1 MPALKLSIESRKKN
15 MKAQQNSNLHTG
27 TIVRLVGPVIDIRFT
42 DRKLPRLLTAL
53 TIPVQD
59 KVITVE
65 VLEHLDEETV
75 RGVAME
81 SAEGL
86 QRDMI
91 VYDTGAQIKVPVGQ
105 ATLGRAFNI
114 LGETIDQEEPIP
126 EDNERVGIHQPP
138 PAYVEQ
144 RPSSELFITGLKV
157 VDLLAPFVQGG
168 KVGLLGGA
176 GVGKTLLIMEMIH
189 HTSAVHK
196 GVSVFAGVGE
206 RTREG
211 NDLYLQMQRTGV
223 LNDAILVFGEMNE
236 PPGARFR
243 AVFTALTMAEHFRDE
258 KHQDVLLFIDNV
270 FRYIQAGG
278 EVSALLG
285 RMTSAVG
292 YQPTLATEVGELEER
307 IVSTKSGAITSIQ
320 AIYVPADDLTDPAPA
335 ATFSHLDATVV
346 LSRQLASQG
355 LYPAVDPLESGSR
368 LLTPRIVGDRH
379 YQIASRVRETLARY
393 KELRDVIAI
402 LGMEEL
408 AEEDRKLVQRA
419 RKIQRFLT
427 QPFVVAEQFTGR
439 KGVFIP
445 LDETLKGFEMILNG
459 DMDDIAERF
468 FYMTGTI
475 EQVREA
481 YNKSKAEPEE
491 TPEAERTEKA
501 QPTTETSEKTQE
513 AAA

>member
-1 MPALKLSIESRKKN
+1 M
-15 MKAQQNSNLHTG
+15 
-27 TIVRLVGPVIDIRFT
+27 LV
-42 DRKLPRLLTAL
+42 
-53 TIPVQD
+53 
-59 KVITVE
+59 
-65 VLEHLDEETV
+65 H
-75 RGVAME
+75 
-81 SAEGL
+81 
-86 QRDMI
+86 
-91 VYDTGAQIKVPVGQ
+91 DTGSQIRVPVGKDV
-105 ATLGRAFNI
+105 LGRAFNV
-114 LGETIDQEEPIP
+114 LGETIDEGDPMP
-126 EDNERVGIHQPP
+126 EDIELKGIHQPA

-144 RPSSELFITGLKV
+144 HPSTELFVTGLKV
-157 VDLLAPFVQGG
+157 IDLLAPFVRGG

-176 GVGKTLLIMEMIH
+176 GVGKTLLIMEMIR
-189 HTSAVHK
+189 HTSAEHK

-211 NDLYLQMQRTGV
+211 NDLYLQMQNSGV
-223 LNDAILVFGEMNE
+223 LQDAILVFGEMNE

-243 AVFTALTMAEHFRDE
+243 AVFTALTMAEYFRDNE
-258 KHQDVLLFIDNV
+258 QQDVLLFIDNV

-307 IVSTKSGAITSIQ
+307 IVSTENGAITSIQ

-379 YQIASRVRETLARY
+379 YKIASRVRETLARY
-393 KELRDVIAI
+393 QELRDVIAI

-408 AEEDRKLVQRA
+408 AEEDRRLVQRA

-427 QPFVVAEQFTGR
+427 QPFFVAENFTGR
-439 KGVFIP
+439 KGVFINVE
-445 LDETLKGFEMILNG
+445 ETLRGFEMILDG
-459 DMDDIAERF
+459 EVDEIPERF

-475 EQVREA
+475 DQVRKAYEEHKNQGETRPHFASPIENEA
-481 YNKSKAEPEE
+481 NLSSD
-491 TPEAERTEKA
+491 R
-501 QPTTETSEKTQE
+501 TSE
-513 AAA
+513 